1 MQASLRPAT
10 SNRMLV
16 IDSETVL
23 LKKKV
28 PLTITRGTRAESR
41 LLWVRVCS
49 EGVEGWGEAGE
60 FSVGPL
66 RQDLAELET
75 QAQRVASMLAKEDP
89 FDRAAMEQVMLR
101 AHVSFSAA
109 GGGGPSLVGLERE
122 ASWPAGLAS
131 AGAFFLRSCPDL
143 RYDRNL

>member
-101 AHVSFSAA
+101 
-109 GGGGPSLVGLERE
+109 SLMWLVVCAWSYTPKWLKMRTCWSPWGHCN
-122 ASWPAGLAS
+122 
-131 AGAFFLRSCPDL
+131 SCPC
-143 RYDRNL
+143 